1 MLKEVNLW
9 VESYVTSLGRAIIAY
24 QFIEH
29 EVGRIEILHF
39 GPMIEHG
46 KDGAPC
52 RDSFQF
58 ITYMV
63 SQGRKEF
70 FMWG

>member
-1 MLKEVNLW
+1 MN
-9 VESYVTSLGRAIIAY
+9 LGRAILAY
-24 QFIEH
+24 QFVEH
-29 EVGRIEILHF
+29 EARRIEVWNL

-46 KDGAPC
+46 KYGAPC